1 MIQIFLSVHCELLLL
16 LNYCFV
22 EEFFFMLDGF
32 FPDEEKAVCFVAVD
46 FLFLIIGIL
55 IVLLLSTYKCHR
67 SIFVGM
73 SLQVFHVFVTPEL
86 KVLALHRIV
95 NHLL

>member
-1 MIQIFLSVHCELLLL
+1 MRKTRIYLFWLFCRGILLH
-16 LNYCFV
+16 V
-22 EEFFFMLDGF
+22 GRI
-32 FPDEEKAVCFVAVD
+32 FPDEEKAVYFVAVD